1 MKKNMLFKTN
11 TAICIVIMVG
21 FIITSVISYF
31 SNRQTF
37 EKDIKAVSALTSE
50 SIYHEIDGIFN
61 KPIHISETMAN
72 DTLLQ
77 SYLEKELDHLED
89 VDFTKGLQQYLV
101 SYRDKY
107 QYDSVFLVSTATNRY
122 YHFNGID
129 RVLNKENQENVWYY
143 SFLKSKQDYAL
154 NIDNDEAANN
164 EITVFINCK
173 IYNGNDVAGVVG
185 VGFRIDSLQVLL
197 KHYEETSAIKAFL
210 IDPSGTIEVS
220 TNQSGYQKENFF
232 EQSRYLDLHPDK
244 LMSSEGADFWY
255 NSSGKNGYM
264 VSRYIDNLGWY
275 LVIDHDM
282 SNLKENLSRQFLSGI
297 IVIAAVI
304 IAVLVIITY
313 IIRKYNHQII
323 DLTIE
328 NEKEH
333 RTIFQEVTEH
343 MYENIYE
350 FDITHNCAASEAT
363 QAYLE
368 TLGVPKNT
376 PYDAFLNIVA
386 NRQIKEEFR
395 EGYLQMFQREHVLE
409 MFEKGEDTL
418 VYDFMIS
425 RDASRYDW
433 ERITARLFT
442 WKEDASIRM
451 FTYHQNIDAQKL
463 QERKLMESME
473 MDSLSLLYNKAA
485 TQDKISKILQEKPGL
500 MYAFFIL
507 DMDDFKKVNDT
518 FGHAAGDKVIAD
530 FAHRLKQ
537 NFRQDDIVGRI
548 GGDEFVAFIAV
559 GSSELVNRKAEEL
572 IKTLHYEFQDGHIHC
587 LISSSIGISFA
598 PEAGKDFDS
607 LYKKAD
613 IALYQ
618 AKAEGKGKYVIYHE

>member
-37 EKDIKAVSALTSE
+37 EKDIEAVSALTSE

-77 SYLEKELDHLED
+77 AYLEKELEHLED
-89 VDFTKGLQQYLV
+89 ADFTKGLQQYLV

-185 VGFRIDSLQVLL
+185 VGFRIDSLQTLL
-197 KHYEETSAIKAFL
+197 KHYEETSAIKAL
-210 IDPSGTIEVS
+210 LLDPSGTIEVS

-255 NSSGKNGYM
+255 NSSGKKGYM

-275 LVIDHDM
+275 LVIDHDL
-282 SNLKENLSRQFLSGI
+282 SNLKENLSRQFLAGI
-297 IVIAAVI
+297 IVIATVI

-559 GSSELVNRKAEEL
+559 GSRELVNRKAEEL

-587 LISSSIGISFA
+587 PISSSIGISFA

>member
-143 SFLKSKQDYAL
+143 SFLKSKLDYAL

-297 IVIAAVI
+297 IVIATVI

-485 TQDKISKILQEKPGL
+485 TQDKISRILQEKPGL

>member
-232 EQSRYLDLHPDK
+232 EQSRYLDLHPNK
-244 LMSSEGADFWY
+244 LMSSEGSDFWY

-485 TQDKISKILQEKPGL
+485 TQDKISRILQEKPGL